1 MLHNN
6 RKELK
11 LIMEHTEY
19 IVKLIVSTD
28 DDNFVRQV
36 LEDEGIQV
44 ILYQVYKMSE
54 AGGN

>member
-1 MLHNN
+1 
-6 RKELK
+6 
-11 LIMEHTEY
+11 MEHTEY